1 MSEKTK
7 IKFNVAEL
15 LTLDA
20 ELNGTEKF
28 SGLLSLK
35 LSLATKYH
43 LTKVAKIT
51 GEERE
56 TFEKMRMDLIK
67 ELGTETEDGKISI
80 PEIETIK
87 GENGEPDKVQVHPKY
102 IEFRTQLEELFMQEK
117 EIEQPSLSIEDFSS
131 LETEGNFPAFFKLL
145 GLS

>member
-20 ELNGTEKF
+20 ELNGTEKAA
-28 SGLLSLK
+28 GLLSLK

-43 LTKVAKIT
+43 LTKIAKIT
-51 GEERE
+51 SEEKE

-67 ELGTETEDGKISI
+67 ELGTEKDGQISI
-80 PEIETIK
+80 QEIETIK
-87 GENGEPDKVQVHPKY
+87 GENGEPDKVQLHPDY
-102 IEFRTQLEELFMQEK
+102 IKFREQLEELFVQEK
-117 EIEQPSLSIEDFSS
+117 EIEQPNFKIEDFAS

-145 GLS
+145 GLE

>member
-1 MSEKTK
+1 MAESTK
-7 IKFNVAEL
+7 IKFNVAEI

-28 SGLLSLK
+28 KGLLSQK
-35 LSLATKYH
+35 MSLATKYQ
-43 LTKVAKIT
+43 LTKIAKIT
-51 GEERE
+51 GEEKE

-67 ELGTETEDGKISI
+67 ELGTEKDGQISI

-87 GENGEPDKVQVHPKY
+87 GENGEPDKVQLHPDY
-102 IEFRTQLEELFMQEK
+102 IKFREQLEELFVQEK
-117 EIEQPSLSIEDFSS
+117 ELEQPNFKIEDFAS

-145 GLS
+145 GL

>member
-1 MSEKTK
+1 MAESTK
-7 IKFNVAEL
+7 IKFNVAEI

-28 SGLLSLK
+28 QGLLSQK
-35 LSLATKYH
+35 MGLAVKYQ
-43 LTKVAKIT
+43 LTKIAKIT
-51 GEERE
+51 GEEKE

-67 ELGTETEDGKISI
+67 ELGVEKDGQISI

-87 GENGEPDKVQVHPKY
+87 GENGEADKVQLHPNY
-102 IEFRTQLEELFMQEK
+102 IKFREQLEELFVQEK
-117 EIEQPSLSIEDFSS
+117 ELDQPSFKIEDFSE

-145 GLS
+145 GL

>member
-1 MSEKTK
+1 MAESTK
-7 IKFNVAEL
+7 IKFNVAEI
-15 LTLDA
+15 LTFDS

-28 SGLLSLK
+28 PGLLSQK

-43 LTKVAKIT
+43 LTKIAKIT
-51 GEERE
+51 SEEKE

-67 ELGTETEDGKISI
+67 ELGEEGENGQISI

-87 GENGEPDKVQVHPKY
+87 GENGEPDKVQLHPQY
-102 IEFRTQLEELFMQEK
+102 IKFREQLEELFIQEK
-117 EIEQPSLSIEDFSS
+117 ELEQPSFKIEDFSS

-145 GLS
+145 GL

>member
-20 ELNGTEKF
+20 ELNGTEKVP
-28 SGLLSLK
+28 GLLSLK

-67 ELGTETEDGKISI
+67 ELGTETGDGKIAV

-87 GENGEPDKVQVHPKY
+87 GENGEADKVQIHPKY
-102 IEFRTQLEELFMQEK
+102 IEFRTQLEELFLQEK
-117 EIEQPSLSIEDFSS
+117 EIEQPSLNIEDFSS

-145 GLS
+145 GLE